1 MSTLN
6 VNAIDKESGS
16 TLTLGGSGTTLNVSN
31 MVPDV
36 ALSNRNLIINGAMN
50 VAQRGTSFTGLTNGS
65 NGYTLDRFRFVEQGS
80 PTFAC
85 TISQSSTAPTGFAN
99 SLKLDITT
107 AQSSLGASD
116 TLQIDTIIEAQNLQH
131 LSYGSSSAKP
141 LTLSF
146 WVKSN
151 KTGTYGI
158 WFYQDDAV
166 RSFSDSYTIDSADT
180 WEHKTI
186 SVPADT
192 VGVIDNNN
200 DRGIVVRWGLAAGSN
215 FTSGT
220 TSNSWETDVTAN
232 RYPDLSVN
240 IADNTANEWY
250 ITGVQLEVGSV
261 ATPFEHEFFS
271 QTLAKCQRYYYRL
284 NANANFTVWADGYWN
299 NANQTTLIFPISVP
313 MRSSPSVDSTG
324 SSGDY
329 LLVNAN
335 AVHTC
340 TSIPSFS
347 KSTITSDGSSA
358 LVTLIAYSTGNGTGG
373 NATQLVSLGGGAWSG
388 DFLGLDSEL

>member
-1 MSTLN
+1 MASEIKANKISPATGT
-6 VNAIDKESGS
+6 AFQFGDSGD
-16 TLTLGGSGTTLNVSN
+16 TFTIPSGTTLDIASGATVTGLPSN
-31 MVPDV
+31 
-36 ALSNRNLIINGAMN
+36 SNIIINGAMN

-131 LSYGSSSAKP
+131 LSYGSSSAKT

-250 ITGVQLEVGSV
+250 ITGVQLEVGEV
-261 ATPFEHEFFS
+261 ATPFEHEFFGN
-271 QTLAKCQRYYYRL
+271 TVAKCQRYYEKSHNL
-284 NANANFTVWADGYWN
+284 NTYPGVGSFEFSGAYNSRDGTASSVNRYNPVKFGVRKRVFPTMTIYDGANTSGK
-299 NANQTTLIFPISVP
+299 IS
-313 MRSSPSVDSTG
+313 T
-324 SSGDY
+324 SSGSNGY
-329 LLVNAN
+329 SAF
-335 AVHTC
+335 T
-340 TSIPSFS
+340 
-347 KSTITSDGSSA
+347 SSA
-358 LVTLIAYSTGNGTGG
+358 GETGAMIYGTGFPSHYG
-373 NATQLVSLGGGAWSG
+373 NYFHWVA
-388 DFLGLDSEL
+388 DSEL

>member
-131 LSYGSSSAKP
+131 LSYGSSSAKT

-250 ITGVQLEVGSV
+250 ITGVQLEVGEV
-261 ATPFEHEFFS
+261 ATPFEHEFFGN
-271 QTLAKCQRYYYRL
+271 TVAKCQRYYQKSYNL
-284 NANANFTVWADGYWN
+284 DIPP
-299 NANQTTLIFPISVP
+299 QT
-313 MRSSPSVDSTG
+313 
-324 SSGDY
+324 
-329 LLVNAN
+329 N
-335 AVHTC
+335 
-340 TSIPSFS
+340 
-347 KSTITSDGSSA
+347 
-358 LVTLIAYSTGNGTGG
+358 
-373 NATQLVSLGGGAWSG
+373 LGGGRHYFYLSPNTTSG
-388 DFLGLDSEL
+388 NKGSTVSFAVTMRASPSITIYRQSDGASGVFSNGVTANVITVGQRSFMAYGTTTGVDFYAHWVADAEL

>member
-16 TLTLGGSGTTLNVSN
+16 TLTLGGSGTTVNVSN

-36 ALSNRNLIINGAMN
+36 ALSNRNLIINGAMQ
-50 VAQRGTSFTGLTNGS
+50 VSSRGTSFTGLTNGS

-85 TISQSSTAPTGFAN
+85 TISKSSTAPTGFAN

-107 AQSSLGASD
+107 AQSSLGAAD
-116 TLQIDTIIEAQNLQH
+116 TLQIDTIIEAQDLQH
-131 LSYGSSSAKP
+131 LSYGSSSAKT

-151 KTGTYGI
+151 KTGTYGL
-158 WFYQDDAV
+158 YLHQHDDT
-166 RSFSDSYTIDSADT
+166 RSFYTSYTIDSADT

-192 VGVIDNNN
+192 VGVIDNDN
-200 DRGIVVRWGLAAGSN
+200 DRGIYVRWGLAAGSN
-215 FTSGT
+215 YTSGT
-220 TSNSWETDVTAN
+220 TSNSWGADVTAN

-261 ATPFEHEFFS
+261 ATPFEHES
-271 QTLAKCQRYYYRL
+271 YGQTLAKCQRYYQ
-284 NANANFTVWADGYWN
+284 V
-299 NANQTTLIFPISVP
+299 ISVAVGCCINTTQAQFSVEYFP
-313 MRSSPSVDSTG
+313 EMRVAPTAEIYDSS
-324 SSGDY
+324 
-329 LLVNAN
+329 N
-335 AVHTC
+335 AVVARITDYFNADYQNTNPTLTFNNSANTGC
-340 TSIPSFS
+340 RIKMSNFS
-347 KSTITSDGSSA
+347 GLTAGRVVGLLPTNTNSA
-358 LVTLIAYSTGNGTGG
+358 PLRFDA
-373 NATQLVSLGGGAWSG
+373 
-388 DFLGLDSEL
+388 EL